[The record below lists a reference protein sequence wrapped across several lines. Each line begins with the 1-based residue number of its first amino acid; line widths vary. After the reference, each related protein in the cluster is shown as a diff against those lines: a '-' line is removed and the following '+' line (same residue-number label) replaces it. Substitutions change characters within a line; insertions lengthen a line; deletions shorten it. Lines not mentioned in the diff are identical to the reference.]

1 MTALYWI
8 DTVALFAATGAF
20 WAVSSLL
27 LRLSLWLDRG
37 NALLLAELAT
47 MGIVLMGIT
56 LLSFSLRYVGRPT
69 RWPDIAALMGL
80 AFVAAIAL
88 PLFRHRIVLNSR
100 LVANGST
107 ALTLSPLGI
116 MLSSIPTVFLLW
128 SLFLFWRDRKQVGGQ
143 YFALSVFV
151 LLVGFNAGAV
161 GI

>member
-1 MTALYWI
+1 
-8 DTVALFAATGAF
+8 

-56 LLSFSLRYVGRPT
+56 LLSFSLRYVGRPP

-80 AFVAAIAL
+80 AFVAVIAV
-88 PLFRHRIVLNSR
+88 PLFRHRIVLNPR

-107 ALTLSPLGI
+107 VLTLSPLGI
-116 MLSSIPTVFLLW
+116 MLSSIPTVFLL
-128 SLFLFWRDRKQVGGQ
+128 
-143 YFALSVFV
+143 
-151 LLVGFNAGAV
+151 
-161 GI
+161 